1 MSDQIETPDQ
11 QPVDE
16 PEYEID
22 QEGLQAYMAD
32 VERDQNMVGG
42 LLGGLAA
49 AAIGATAWALITIA
63 TEREFALV
71 AIGIGFLVG
80 YGVRITGKGV
90 TTRFGVMGAAF
101 AFLGCMIGKLMA
113 IAIVMSKV
121 LQVPFADVMT
131 AMITN
136 PAEVTEG
143 LVATFHPL
151 DLLFYGIALY
161 EGYRFS
167 FRRITEE
174 ELARFVRPVSDQPP
188 ASDASGAAVS
198 E

>member
-1 MSDQIETPDQ
+1 M
-11 QPVDE
+11 DE

-22 QEGLQAYMAD
+22 QEGLQAYMAE

-49 AAIGATAWALITIA
+49 AAVGATAWALITIT

-80 YGVRITGKGV
+80 YGVRISGKGV

-101 AFLGCMIGKLMA
+101 ALLGCLAGKLMT
-113 IAIVMSKV
+113 IVILVSNEQQ
-121 LQVPFADVMT
+121 LPFADVTT
-131 AMITN
+131 ALMTN
-136 PAEVTEG
+136 PAAVIEI

-167 FRRITEE
+167 FRRIAQE
-174 ELARFVRPVSDQPP
+174 ELARFVRPVTDQPP
-188 ASDASGAAVS
+188 ASDAAGPAAS